1 MDGFI
6 HMAFFTGVT
15 KFSKVSVFSD
25 LNNLTDITLD
35 RQFEEI
41 CGITEK
47 EIRDNLDEGVAQMA
61 VANHLTKDECYA
73 KLKEN
78 YDGYHFSEDSVG
90 MYNPFS
96 LLNALR
102 AKKFKDFWF
111 ETGTPT
117 FLVETLKRNNYEL
130 ENMTREEV
138 TADLLGSLDSID
150 TNPLPLLYQSGYL
163 TIKDYNPRFDT
174 YRLGF
179 PNGEV
184 ERGFTRFLFR
194 HYAPIRVDQSVS
206 FINNFTREVEGG
218 QPEKFMSRL
227 EAMFANQDYQIV
239 GDTELYFHNVTSL
252 VFRLLGFYTD
262 VEHHTTDGR
271 MDMLVQT
278 KDFIYIFEFK
288 IDKSVDE
295 ALKQIE
301 EKQYAKPFEQDSRKL
316 YKIGVN
322 FSSTT
327 RRIESWKVV

>member
-1 MDGFI
+1 M
-6 HMAFFTGVT
+6 T

-25 LNNLTDITLD
+25 LNNLEDISLSESYAD
-35 RQFEEI
+35 I

-47 EIRDNLDEGVAQMA
+47 EIRDNFDDEVGAMA
-61 VANHLTKDECYA
+61 DKRGIDKDSCYQ

-78 YDGYHFSEDSVG
+78 YDGYHFRENSVG
-90 MYNPFS
+90 VYNPFS
-96 LLNALR
+96 LLKALKDR
-102 AKKFKDFWF
+102 EFKDYWF

-130 ENMTREEV
+130 ENLTREEV

-163 TIKDYNPRFDT
+163 TIKDYNSDFGT
-174 YRLGF
+174 YALGF

-194 HYAPIRVDQSVS
+194 HYAPIRIYESDS
-206 FINNFTREVEGG
+206 FIKNFTIEVRNG
-218 QPEKFMSRL
+218 QPEKFMPRL
-227 EAMFANQDYQIV
+227 EAMFASQDYQLV
-239 GDTELYFHNVTSL
+239 GDAELYFHNVTSL
-252 VFRLLGFYTD
+252 VFKMLGFYTD
-262 VEHHTTDGR
+262 VERHTTDGR

-278 KDFIYIFEFK
+278 KDYIYIFEFK
-288 IDKSVDE
+288 IDKSADE
-295 ALKQIE
+295 ALAQID
-301 EKQYAKPFEQDSRKL
+301 EKQYAKAFEADSRKL

-327 RRIESWKVV
+327 RRIESWKVAP